1 MEQGIV
7 VAPEPRSY
15 RKPRSK
21 QHNKSQSEQQPHSV
35 LDSKVRKPRKPKALS
50 HPRFQVKILN
60 FFPCRHT
67 LLVFRV
73 LKSESKGS
81 FLEGTKLEPFSFFSE
96 NFGLYK
102 ITSYNRNRNRNRM
115 IFKTS
120 THMILIYFLLIICL

>member
-7 VAPEPRSY
+7 VAPERRSY

-35 LDSKVRKPRKPKALS
+35 LDSKVRKPKALFQ
-50 HPRFQVKILN
+50 PRFQVKILN

-81 FLEGTKLEPFSFFSE
+81 FLEGTKLEPFSFFFP
-96 NFGLYK
+96 N
-102 ITSYNRNRNRNRM
+102 I
-115 IFKTS
+115 
-120 THMILIYFLLIICL
+120 

>member
-7 VAPEPRSY
+7 VAPERRSY

-21 QHNKSQSEQQPHSV
+21 QQNKSQSEQQPHSV

-50 HPRFQVKILN
+50 HPKFQVKILN
-60 FFPCRHT
+60 FFPCRHI

-81 FLEGTKLEPFSFFSE
+81 FLEGTKLEPFSFFP
-96 NFGLYK
+96 N
-102 ITSYNRNRNRNRM
+102 
-115 IFKTS
+115 
-120 THMILIYFLLIICL
+120 ILDYTKLLHIIVIVIAIL